1 MDNKS
6 GRGKGIIFM
15 LIMVQLVP
23 FCLPRPIGPIDS
35 FNQSGKGRWVEDA
48 ELDQF
53 AEEITN
59 LVVKTELPFLKGIFW
74 MLLCIL
80 TKYFIWP
87 PAKYWFYVCKRKC
100 KYYLRTL

>member
-1 MDNKS
+1 
-6 GRGKGIIFM
+6 
-15 LIMVQLVP
+15 
-23 FCLPRPIGPIDS
+23 
-35 FNQSGKGRWVEDA
+35 VEDA

-59 LVVKTELPFLKGIFW
+59 LVVTTELPFLKGTFW

-87 PAKYWFYVCKRKC
+87 PAKYWF
-100 KYYLRTL
+100 